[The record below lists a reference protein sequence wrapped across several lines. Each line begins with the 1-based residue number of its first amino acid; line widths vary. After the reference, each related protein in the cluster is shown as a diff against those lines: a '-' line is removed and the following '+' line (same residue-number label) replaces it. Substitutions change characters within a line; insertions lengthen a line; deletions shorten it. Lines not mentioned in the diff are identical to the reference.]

1 MGHAS
6 RRSSPFVLSVPLCL
20 CVFPLCFATAEA
32 AGTQIAQAEKLAQQA
47 SGLCQGGSAAEGE
60 ALARKALLLTEEF
73 EPTDYVRAG
82 RKGEVVEDEFLEARR
97 QYRIHRAK
105 LYDAVGECLAR
116 GGKARPATRYL
127 GRADLL
133 QPTADRAVAYARALL
148 ADQRPGEALFALRK
162 SLRSAQA
169 ALSAEGLRL
178 LEQGVDGERLGSAQV
193 TLDRWRVAALK
204 APNVTHVA
212 GPLKVAGTPR
222 LSTGAPFAWGE
233 DPMVFYVGSVSCREC
248 SAQMQEI
255 QGALAAYRR
264 RAAKD
269 GGPEVKMVLLPEEPD
284 QDQALRQLVTL
295 YRYDWPVLMGRG
307 HPAALGVKPGD
318 LLVVGRRGWSA
329 VKIQPPFEE
338 ALGSALDL
346 LARREVNETV
356 PRSNWNRQ
364 PAVDAVVAQ
373 PKVLPEGL
381 APGEDPPAPAAFT
394 AAVDAFRAGRA
405 LETLRFMD
413 ALAADEGGWLLPP
426 EARYNRALALR
437 ATGDREA
444 ARRILLRIGDSRFQ
458 EDVDRALEAPGK
470 RR

>member
-1 MGHAS
+1 M
-6 RRSSPFVLSVPLCL
+6 LSGKPLIRAL
-20 CVFPLCFATAEA
+20 CSLWLCGAVSTSWVQA

-47 SGLCQGGSAAEGE
+47 SGLCQGGSAGEGE
-60 ALARKALLLTEEF
+60 ALARKALLLTDEF

-82 RKGEVVEDEFLEARR
+82 RKGEVVEDAFLEARR

-116 GGKARPATRYL
+116 AGKARAASRYL
-127 GRADLL
+127 GRASVL
-133 QPTADRAVAYARALL
+133 QPSSDRAVALARALL
-148 ADQRPGEALFALRK
+148 ADQRSGEAMAALRSILRGPQA
-162 SLRSAQA
+162 SLG
-169 ALSAEGLRL
+169 AEGLRL
-178 LEQGVDGERLGSAQV
+178 LEQGVDAERLASAQV

-204 APNVTHVA
+204 APNVAHVA

-222 LSTGAPFAWGE
+222 LSTGVPFAWGE
-233 DPMVFYVGSVSCREC
+233 DPVVFYVGSVSCRDC
-248 SAQMQEI
+248 SAHLQEI

-264 RAAKD
+264 RAARD
-269 GGPEVKMVLLPEEPD
+269 GGPEVSMVLLPEEPD
-284 QDQALRQLVTL
+284 QDLALRQLVTL
-295 YRYDWPVLMGRG
+295 YRYNWPVLMGRG
-307 HPAALGVKPGD
+307 HPAALGVAPGE
-318 LLVVGRRGWSA
+318 LLVVARRAWSA

-346 LARREVNETV
+346 LARREVNEPV

-364 PAVDAVVAQ
+364 PAVDAVVAE
-373 PKVLPEGL
+373 PKLLPEGL
-381 APGEDPPAPAAFT
+381 APGEDQPAPAAFT

-405 LETLRFMD
+405 LETLRFID
-413 ALAADEGGWLLPP
+413 SLASDGDGWLLPP

-458 EDVDRALEAPGK
+458 EDVDRALEAPA
-470 RR
+470 RRR

>member
-1 MGHAS
+1 
-6 RRSSPFVLSVPLCL
+6 V
-20 CVFPLCFATAEA
+20 
-32 AGTQIAQAEKLAQQA
+32 
-47 SGLCQGGSAAEGE
+47 
-60 ALARKALLLTEEF
+60 
-73 EPTDYVRAG
+73 
-82 RKGEVVEDEFLEARR
+82 
-97 QYRIHRAK
+97 
-105 LYDAVGECLAR
+105 
-116 GGKARPATRYL
+116 ARPEVAQ
-127 GRADLL
+127 L
-133 QPTADRAVAYARALL
+133 Q
-148 ADQRPGEALFALRK
+148 G
-162 SLRSAQA
+162 
-169 ALSAEGLRL
+169 
-178 LEQGVDGERLGSAQV
+178 QV
-193 TLDRWRVAALK
+193 E
-204 APNVTHVA
+204 
-212 GPLKVAGTPR
+212 
-222 LSTGAPFAWGE
+222 S
-233 DPMVFYVGSVSCREC
+233 
-248 SAQMQEI
+248 
-255 QGALAAYRR
+255 
-264 RAAKD
+264 
-269 GGPEVKMVLLPEEPD
+269 
-284 QDQALRQLVTL
+284 LRQLVTL

-307 HPAALGVKPGD
+307 HPPALGVKPGD

>member
-1 MGHAS
+1 MIP
-6 RRSSPFVLSVPLCL
+6 RSILVSLVGVLLSVSPCL
-20 CVFPLCFATAEA
+20 RGQLVA
-32 AGTQIAQAEKLAQQA
+32 AGTQIAQSEKLAQQA

-60 ALARKALLLTEEF
+60 ALARKALALTDEF

-116 GGKARPATRYL
+116 AGKARPATRYL
-127 GRADLL
+127 GRAELL
-133 QPTADRAVAYARALL
+133 QPTADRAVAYARALQ

-169 ALSAEGLRL
+169 SLSAEGLRL
-178 LEQGVDGERLGSAQV
+178 LEQGVDGERLASAQV

-204 APNVTHVA
+204 SPNVTHVA

-222 LSTGAPFAWGE
+222 LSSGAPFAWSE
-233 DPMVFYVGSVSCREC
+233 DPVIFYVGSVSCRDC
-248 SAQMQEI
+248 SAHLQEI
-255 QGALAAYRR
+255 QAALAGYRR
-264 RAAKD
+264 RAAKE
-269 GGPEVKMVLLPEEPD
+269 GGPEVTMVLLPEEPD

-295 YRYDWPVLMGRG
+295 YRYPWPVLMGRG
-307 HPAALGVKPGD
+307 HLASLGVKPAE
-318 LLVVGRRGWSA
+318 LLVVARRGWSA
-329 VKIQPPFEE
+329 VKIQPPFDEA

-346 LARREVNETV
+346 LARREVSEAV

-364 PAVDAVVAQ
+364 PAVDAVVAE
-373 PKVLPEGL
+373 PKLLPEGM

-394 AAVDAFRAGRA
+394 AAVDAFRAGRP

-437 ATGDREA
+437 AAGDREA

-458 EDVDRALEAPGK
+458 EEVDRALEAPGK